1 VRWKLRRKRREP
13 RETREEELQRI
24 YWQTLR
30 EQRAAKGRGGKA
42 A

>member
-1 VRWKLRRKRREP
+1 VRWKLRRKRRDP
-13 RETREEELQRI
+13 RPTREEELQRI

-30 EQRAAKGRGGKA
+30 EQREAKRPGGKA

>member
-13 RETREEELQRI
+13 RATREEELQRI
-24 YWQTLR
+24 YWQTLH
-30 EQRAAKGRGGKA
+30 EQRKPKRGGKA

>member
-1 VRWKLRRKRREP
+1 VRWKLRRKRRDP
-13 RETREEELQRI
+13 RETREQELQRI

-30 EQRAAKGRGGKA
+30 EQRAAKRRGKA

>member
-1 VRWKLRRKRREP
+1 VRWKLRRKLRKP
-13 RETREEELQRI
+13 PATREEELQRI

-30 EQRAAKGRGGKA
+30 EQRQAKRRGGRA